1 MRNEPLGREQYAR
14 QKASEDQETAILSAL
29 CPAGSVGASRDRV
42 CCGVSCKSTCVQNSI
57 HPLSLSFSGSTS
69 SLCVRSL
76 STNLKEQKPTSFHV
90 HRGHQALGIM
100 TMRTTRRTNDVR
112 EGKRLFPLPFTEHEM
127 DFQSEFACLRL
138 LCPLPVPVI
147 PDEQTGSNLRAIT
160 QRDELTDNR
169 PRPFSLPLQSKSPFS
184 SLPPPSLPP
193 SLPASRRLLRALI
206 RLQPGNSLKLLS
218 VLVPF
223 CL

>member
-1 MRNEPLGREQYAR
+1 MPGKRRAR
-14 QKASEDQETAILSAL
+14 IKKPRFSLHSARPVVWARHATVFVAE
-29 CPAGSVGASRDRV
+29 CHANRHA
-42 CCGVSCKSTCVQNSI
+42 CKT
-57 HPLSLSFSGSTS
+57 PFTLSLSFSGSTS

-184 SLPPPSLPP
+184 SLPPPSFPYRFEETPP
-193 SLPASRRLLRALI
+193 RIDKIAAR
-206 RLQPGNSLKLLS
+206 
-218 VLVPF
+218 
-223 CL
+223 

>member
-1 MRNEPLGREQYAR
+1 MPDKRRAR
-14 QKASEDQETAILSAL
+14 IKKPRFSLHSARPVVWARHATVFVAECHANRHACKTPFTLSL
-29 CPAGSVGASRDRV
+29 S
-42 CCGVSCKSTCVQNSI
+42 
-57 HPLSLSFSGSTS
+57 LSLSFSGSTS

-138 LCPLPVPVI
+138 LCALPVPVI

-184 SLPPPSLPP
+184 SLPPPSL
-193 SLPASRRLLRALI
+193 LPFPLRGDSSAH
-206 RLQPGNSLKLLS
+206 
-218 VLVPF
+218 
-223 CL
+223 